1 MGRGVAARPG
11 AERVRLVDHEQRP
24 GPARQLAQP
33 LVEAR
38 LGQDDADV
46 RQRRLGE
53 HAGDVAGRE
62 RGFER
67 VEIVEL
73 DDLRRQRRV
82 DRRADVAGADADRA
96 VLPQRRERLV
106 DGAVV
111 AAVEDE
117 DLRPAR
123 DRAADP
129 DREAVRVGRA
139 ERELPEREP
148 EAARELL
155 PGPGRILGR
164 QHRGDP
170 GGRPL
175 GDRADDRLGRVPGHR
190 TGVAEAEVDVLVAVD
205 VDDARALRLGQEERV
220 RAGPAHHPRH
230 RDAAQQRS
238 PGPLRERPRTR
249 ACRGEG
255 LRLPCRQRRKPTAVD
270 ADAGVEHF
278 GRHASFTAT
287 CLMRVYSSIE

>member
-1 MGRGVAARPG
+1 MFVSAGSASTQATSPG
-11 AERVRLVDHEQRP
+11 ASAASSASRSLSSTTFVVSAGSTGGPTLP
-24 GPARQLAQP
+24 GAN
-33 LVEAR
+33 
-38 LGQDDADV
+38 
-46 RQRRLGE
+46 
-53 HAGDVAGRE
+53 
-62 RGFER
+62 
-67 VEIVEL
+67 
-73 DDLRRQRRV
+73 
-82 DRRADVAGADADRA
+82 ADRA
-96 VLPQRRERLV
+96 VLAQRRERLV

-123 DRAADP
+123 DGAADP
-129 DREAVRVGRA
+129 DRKAVRVGRD
-139 ERELPEREP
+139 ERELPERQP
-148 EAARELL
+148 EAAGELL

-170 GGRPL
+170 GGSPL
-175 GDRADDRLGRVPGHR
+175 GDRADDGPGRMSGHR

-205 VDDARALRLGQEERV
+205 IDDARALRLGQEERV

-230 RDAAQQRS
+230 RYAAQQRS
-238 PGPLRERPRTR
+238 ARAVGERPRAR
-249 ACRGEG
+249 ADGGEG
-255 LRLPCRQRRKPTAVD
+255 LRLACRQRRKPTAVD